1 MSLQGYY
8 LVVSIY
14 GWHHWVTGARTLK
27 EKKLP
32 VTRITIRSVII
43 LSIIFLILWTGIY
56 LILIRFTDSDV
67 PVGDAFTTAGGIIGT
82 WMLAR
87 KNLENWFVWIVVDT
101 VAAAL
106 YFYKG
111 MYPTVALYIIF
122 AVIASFGYLRWKKD
136 LK

>member
-1 MSLQGYY
+1 MIDILY
-8 LVVSIY
+8 I
-14 GWHHWVTGARTLK
+14 
-27 EKKLP
+27 
-32 VTRITIRSVII
+32 III

-56 LILIRFTDSDV
+56 LLLIRFTNSDV
-67 PVGDAFTTAGGIIGT
+67 PAGDAFTTAGGIIAT

-87 KNLENWFVWIVVDT
+87 KKLENWLVWIVVDT

-122 AVIASFGYLRWKKD
+122 AVIAFFGYLRWKKD
-136 LK
+136 LI

>member
-8 LVVSIY
+8 LIVSIY
-14 GWHHWVTGARTLK
+14 GWYHWVAGARVNK

-32 VTRITIRSVII
+32 VTRIPLTSVII
-43 LSIIFLILWTGIY
+43 LTILFIILWACIY
-56 LILIRFTDSDV
+56 FILSRFTDSDV

-87 KNLENWFVWIVVDT
+87 KRLENWLVWIIVDA
-101 VAAAL
+101 VAAVL

-111 MYPTVALYIIF
+111 MYPTVILYIIF
-122 AVIASFGYLRWKKD
+122 AVIALFGYLKWKKD
-136 LK
+136 LI